1 MTMDIAAVRA
11 DFPILARTVN
21 GKPLAYLD
29 NAATSQKP
37 RQVLEAVDRYYR
49 QNNANV
55 HRGVHTL
62 ASESTV
68 LYEEA
73 HQKAAAFLNA
83 RSWQEIIF
91 VRNTTEALNL
101 AATALALGHLKPG
114 DEVLI
119 TRVDHH
125 SNIIPWFLLKER
137 FGILTRM
144 VDALPDGTLDLEDF
158 KAKLAGRPKVVAMTH
173 VSNVTGWI
181 SPLERLIPLAHEAGA
196 LVVVDGA
203 QAVPH
208 FPVDV
213 QALDADFYA
222 FSGHKVLAPMGIGV
236 LYGKRELLTR
246 LPPFLGGGDML
257 ETVCVVGGVCSLCLK
272 ALPWK
277 YEAGT
282 ANVDGAVGLTAAIDY
297 LAGLGWDAVRPHE
310 ESLFRRTVEGM
321 RRMKHVRLIGPEDL
335 SRRVGCVPFTVE
347 GLSASEVATA
357 LDGEGIAIRS
367 GFHCA
372 QPLHER
378 LGLSSSARISLAF
391 YNTEAEVDRCLAVLE
406 SLG

>member
-1 MTMDIAAVRA
+1 MDIAAIRA
-11 DFPILARTVN
+11 DFPILSRTIN

-37 RQVLEAVDRYYR
+37 RQVLEAIDRYYR
-49 QNNANV
+49 ESNANV

-62 ASESTV
+62 ASEATV

-73 HQKAAAFLNA
+73 HKKASEFLHA
-83 RSWQEIIF
+83 HTWREIIF

-101 AATALALGHLKPG
+101 AATALALGHLHPG

-119 TRVDHH
+119 TRMDHH
-125 SNIIPWFLLKER
+125 SNIIPWVLLKER

-144 VDALPDGTLDLEDF
+144 VETLPDGTLDLDDF
-158 KAKLAGRPKVVAMTH
+158 KAKLAGRPKVVALAH

-181 SPLERLIPLAHEAGA
+181 APLEELIPLAHEAGA

-222 FSGHKVLAPMGIGV
+222 FSGHKMLAPMGIGV
-236 LYGKRELLTR
+236 LYGKREILAK

-257 ETVCVVGGVCSLCLK
+257 ETVCLEKGACSICLK
-272 ALPWK
+272 SLPWK

-282 ANVDGAVGLTAAIDY
+282 ANVDGAVGLAAAIDY
-297 LAGLGWDAVRPHE
+297 MAALGWTEINVQE
-310 ESLFRRTVEGM
+310 EALFLRAVEGM
-321 RRMKHVRLIGPEDL
+321 RRMRHVRLIGPDDL
-335 SRRVGCVPFTVE
+335 SRRVPCIPFTVE

-378 LGLSSSARISLAF
+378 LGLPASARISLAF
-391 YNTEAEVDRCLAVLE
+391 YNTEGEVDRLLAALE
-406 SLG
+406 ALA

>member
-1 MTMDIAAVRA
+1 MDLAAIRA

-29 NAATSQKP
+29 NAATTQKP
-37 RQVLEAVDRYYR
+37 LPVLEAVDRYYR
-49 QNNANV
+49 ESNANV

-62 ASESTV
+62 ASEATA

-73 HQKAAAFLNA
+73 HRKAAAFLHA
-83 RSWQEIIF
+83 RSWQEIVF

-101 AATALALGHLKPG
+101 ASTALALGHLKPG

-137 FGILTRM
+137 FGIQTRM
-144 VDALPDGTLDLEDF
+144 VEALPDGTLDLADF
-158 KAKLAGRPKVVAMTH
+158 RVKLASRPKVVALTH

-181 SPLERLIPLAHEAGA
+181 APLEELVPMAHEAGA
-196 LVVVDGA
+196 HVVVDGA

-222 FSGHKVLAPMGIGV
+222 FSGHKLLAPMGIGV
-236 LYGKRELLTR
+236 LYGKRELLAK

-257 ETVCVVGGVCSLCLK
+257 ETVCVVGGACSLCLK

-282 ANVDGAVGLTAAIDY
+282 ANVEGAVGLSAAIDY
-297 LAGLGWDAVRPHE
+297 LGALGWPALMAHE
-310 ESLFRRTVEGM
+310 EALFRRAVEGM
-321 RRMKHVRLIGPEDL
+321 RRMRHVRLIGPEDL
-335 SRRVGCVPFTVE
+335 SRRVPCVPFTVE

-378 LGLSSSARISLAF
+378 LGLPASARISLAF
-391 YNTEAEVDRCLAVLE
+391 YNTTEEVDRCLAALE
-406 SLG
+406 ALA

>member
-1 MTMDIAAVRA
+1 MDIAAVRA
-11 DFPILARTVN
+11 DFPILTRRIN

-29 NAATSQKP
+29 NAATTQKP

-49 QNNANV
+49 ESNANV

-62 ASESTV
+62 ASEATV
-68 LYEEA
+68 LYEDA
-73 HQKAAAFLNA
+73 HKKAAAFINA
-83 RSWQEIIF
+83 RSWQEIVF

-101 AATALALGHLKPG
+101 ASTALALGPLKPG

-119 TRVDHH
+119 TRLDHH
-125 SNIIPWFLLKER
+125 SNIIPWVLLKER

-144 VDALPDGTLDLEDF
+144 VEVLPDGTLDLEDF
-158 KAKLAGRPKVVAMTH
+158 KAKLAGRPKVVALTH

-181 SPLERLIPLAHEAGA
+181 APLEELIPLAHAAGA

-213 QALDADFYA
+213 QALGADFYA
-222 FSGHKVLAPMGIGV
+222 FSGHKMLAPMGIGV
-236 LYGKRELLTR
+236 LYGRREVMGK

-257 ETVCVVGGVCSLCLK
+257 ETLCMEGGACSLCLK

-282 ANVDGAVGLTAAIDY
+282 ANVDGAVGLAAAIDY
-297 LAGLGWDAVRPHE
+297 MTALGWPAIRTHE
-310 ESLFRRTVEGM
+310 EALFRRTVEGLS
-321 RRMKHVRLIGPEDL
+321 RMPHVRLIGPADPA
-335 SRRVGCVPFTVE
+335 RRVPCVPFTVE

-378 LGLSSSARISLAF
+378 LGLPASARISLAF
-391 YNTEAEVDRCLAVLE
+391 YNTDGEVDRCLGALE
-406 SLG
+406 ALK